1 MQRSTILLL
10 ARGSKHKLASCSEF
24 ACLLISPSF
33 CLHSFYPKATL
44 VVLRVAL
51 MAARVT
57 TGLPL
62 PIPSFGIGADE
73 EKLEAFGDALSMFD
87 GALDSVL

>member
-1 MQRSTILLL
+1 M
-10 ARGSKHKLASCSEF
+10 
-24 ACLLISPSF
+24 
-33 CLHSFYPKATL
+33 
-44 VVLRVAL
+44 AL